1 LAPQNYEN
9 AILKPF
15 APFATRTPWNR
26 FPVYRYWRI
35 EVGPG
40 GSTVVPY
47 NDGRPALVQRTIG
60 TDKVA
65 GRVLMMTSPFS
76 DLISRRDAWNAL
88 PSESE
93 IRAWPFVILARQIM
107 AALVG
112 SSEQQLNYFAG
123 VGTVLL
129 PISNATRRQ
138 IYVLTPPVGEG
149 RPLPPP
155 AKAELSISG
164 IDHVGNYQVDT
175 ADQPRE
181 HYGFS
186 VNLPARLTDLTRL
199 SEKEVHDLFG
209 PFAPQVARSNEQIV
223 RNVHDARVGR
233 EIFSWLI
240 VVFAG
245 LLSIEYIVSNWFY
258 KPE

>member
-1 LAPQNYEN
+1 
-9 AILKPF
+9 
-15 APFATRTPWNR
+15 
-26 FPVYRYWRI
+26 
-35 EVGPG
+35 
-40 GSTVVPY
+40 
-47 NDGRPALVQRTIG
+47 
-60 TDKVA
+60 
-65 GRVLMMTSPFS
+65 MTTTPFS
-76 DLISRRDAWNAL
+76 DLISRARRLERAAQFQRNEAL
-88 PSESE
+88 ALRGPGPSNHGG
-93 IRAWPFVILARQIM
+93 
-107 AALVG
+107 LVG

-129 PISNATRRQ
+129 PISNATQ
-138 IYVLTPPVGEG
+138 QADLCVDAAAGEG

-209 PFAPQVARSNEQIV
+209 PFSPQVARSNEQIV

-245 LLSIEYIVSNWFY
+245 LLSDRVHCE
-258 KPE
+258 